1 MRSARR
7 VPVWSLRLRIERQSV
22 SCCPLQ
28 ISRLRRIVVV
38 LALVACAGCS
48 PGKLAPI
55 PSHALLPASGIN
67 GIVAGVARFE
77 GASGLAVVEHT
88 DFANGDGPSK
98 GTGESARYSAR
109 LGFFVNRYGAL
120 RLDLYPASGF
130 VSLASAVVDRQRVI
144 ALDRIERRGIESEDV
159 VETTRQLLGVGL
171 DPIDLVVLLTGGFPL
186 DLEPDFGA
194 AVAND
199 DGTVS
204 LRDQQNRL
212 EVSISNGLVTGLTR
226 SLRGGRLAVASRE
239 AYGGGNGGIRVAV
252 RIIGPE
258 DEPISTSSI
267 IISGFSTS
275 RAVSNRLFELDSTGY
290 SMRRR
295 LK

>member
-1 MRSARR
+1 MRCR
-7 VPVWSLRLRIERQSV
+7 
-22 SCCPLQ
+22 PLQ
-28 ISRLRRIVVV
+28 IVLLRSVVVV
-38 LALVACAGCS
+38 LAVVAFAGCS

-55 PSHALLPASGIN
+55 PSHALIPASGVT

-77 GASGLAVVEHT
+77 GASGLALVEHT
-88 DFANGDGPSK
+88 DFTNSDGPSRV
-98 GTGESARYSAR
+98 TGESARYSAR
-109 LGFFVNRYGAL
+109 LGFFVNRSGAL

-144 ALDRIERRGIESEDV
+144 ALDRMERRGIESEDV
-159 VETTRQLLGVGL
+159 VETTQQLLGVGL
-171 DPIDLVVLLTGGFPL
+171 DPIDLVMLLTGGFPL
-186 DLEPDFGA
+186 DVEPDFGA

-204 LRDQQNRL
+204 LRDSQNRL
-212 EVSISNGLVTGLTR
+212 EIRISHGQVTGLTR
-226 SLRGGRLAVASRE
+226 SLRGGRLAVAGRE
-239 AYGGGNGGIRVAV
+239 AHGGGTGGTAVAV
-252 RIIGPE
+252 RIIGPQGE
-258 DEPISTSSI
+258 QISTSSV
-267 IISGFSTS
+267 IISGFSTT